1 MPNSVRRQRKSSSAV
16 TAKRSG
22 VASVRSA
29 LQLSALQGFRVIF
42 GSARRY
48 DAQVRRSSGIP
59 GSLLWALSE
68 IGRGAGMSVGD
79 LSACMAL
86 HQTTASNLVN
96 ALVQRGLIER
106 TRNPEDRRIV
116 RLTLSRKG
124 RKLLQQA
131 PQPHAGLL
139 VDGLERLD
147 RRQLARLRDSLKALV
162 AEMLSASGTA
172 AGETLL
178 GD

>member
-1 MPNSVRRQRKSSSAV
+1 
-16 TAKRSG
+16 
-22 VASVRSA
+22 

-48 DAQVRRSSGIP
+48 DAHVRRISGIP

-68 IGRGAGMSVGD
+68 IGRGTDMSVGD
-79 LSACMAL
+79 LSSCMAL

-96 ALVQRGLIER
+96 ALVQRGLIQR

-116 RLTLSRKG
+116 RLAVSPQG

-147 RRQLARLRDSLKALV
+147 RRKLMKLRDGLDALL
-162 AEMLSASGTA
+162 AEMLSASRKA